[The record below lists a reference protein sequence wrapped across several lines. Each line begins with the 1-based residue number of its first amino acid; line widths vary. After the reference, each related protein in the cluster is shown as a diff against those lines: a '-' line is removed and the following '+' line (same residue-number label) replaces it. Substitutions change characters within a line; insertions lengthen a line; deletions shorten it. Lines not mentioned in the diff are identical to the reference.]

1 VVAVVVHMVAVVA
14 VVHMVAQLLLVPSV
28 QFVLFGPEPQD
39 NSPVPVWVRL
49 DKYHIN
55 IG

>member
-28 QFVLFGPEPQD
+28 QSVLYGPAAHVD
-39 NSPVPVWVRL
+39 SPVPVWVRL